1 MCTPL
6 PWHRGRVSRR
16 TWMRSCSCC
25 AHLNIRSGSSRHV
38 REPGFHAYFPCFD
51 RVFTAHAEWRG
62 GSLAHVLKWLLP
74 LQECLQQASNPSKF
88 DGPLNLPRAEN
99 NRRGTSD
106 PLRTKAITDAILDSV
121 TWAYGRALEHLQK
134 ALARFLGWC
143 EGCPCHCQCTWGR
156 ADEMPR
162 QRMQRRRRAF
172 WRFLG
177 QDRDHV
183 LWGTCPVMGKRAP
196 ELACGVTQEALGR
209 LFLQGEAYAIF
220 SSSPASSED
229 RAASLRD
236 WHAGAAHVMAGL
248 ALKLACWSTLPW
260 KLAGLAHHDLVN
272 ARAAAKT
279 CLDLYSRAPRA
290 AMHHLMSVGFL
301 DADSPFRPSVESM
314 VVGRPGLRPHWTF
327 ICGCST

>member
-1 MCTPL
+1 MCESLAFT
-6 PWHRGRVSRR
+6 
-16 TWMRSCSCC
+16 RSSHASTACSL
-25 AHLNIRSGSSRHV
+25 HTLSG
-38 REPGFHAYFPCFD
+38 G
-51 RVFTAHAEWRG
+51 G

-162 QRMQRRRRAF
+162 QSMQRRRGAF
-172 WRFLG
+172 LRFLG

-183 LWGTCPVMGKRAP
+183 LWDTCPVMGKRAP
-196 ELACGVTQEALGR
+196 ELACGVAEEALGH
-209 LFLQGEAYAIF
+209 LCLQGEAYVIV

-229 RAASLRD
+229 RAAILRY

-248 ALKLACWSTLPW
+248 ALKLACWSTF
-260 KLAGLAHHDLVN
+260 AMEVG
-272 ARAAAKT
+272 RS
-279 CLDLYSRAPRA
+279 CAPRPCECPGGSKDMLGPLQSGA
-290 AMHHLMSVGFL
+290 TCSHAPPYVRRVPRCRLTFQTFCREHGCWSPRAETPLDFHLRLLNLKFIPTVDRVM
-301 DADSPFRPSVESM
+301 ESL
-314 VVGRPGLRPHWTF
+314 PL
-327 ICGCST
+327 